1 MTHGNMRE
9 ALQASVR
16 GEEDAIGERF
26 AKAEAFFAGREQP
39 LVQDNGSSPA
49 STKPIREKVIR
60 DGFSMPAEDYQLIA
74 ELQSVCLQAGISATK
89 SEVLR
94 AGLHA
99 LCALPPAQ
107 LKELV
112 RGLEKVKQGRPGK

>member
-1 MTHGNMRE
+1 MAESSMRE

-16 GEEDAIGERF
+16 HEEESVADRF
-26 AKAEAFFAGREQP
+26 AKAEAFFGGREQSLGQATAAP
-39 LVQDNGSSPA
+39 QESATPV
-49 STKPIREKVIR
+49 REKVIR
-60 DGFSMPAEDYQLIA
+60 DGFSMPVGDYQLIA

-89 SEVLR
+89 SELLR

-99 LCALPPAQ
+99 LRALPPTQ